1 MTLTNR
7 FVQKKTVPLWEA
19 DGEEQSLT
27 VRGLSPTDISEI
39 LSQEEGALGELYL
52 AFTNLAGDPLDLGTH
67 LARLIDK
74 MPALAARIIAQA
86 ADIPE
91 EWEDVLDVPVGPQT
105 ELLDAIT
112 KLTFKSDESAKK
124 AWEVVKAFA
133 RMAASKSP
141 PSESRTGTGD

>member
-1 MTLTNR
+1 
-7 FVQKKTVPLWEA
+7 
-19 DGEEQSLT
+19 
-27 VRGLSPTDISEI
+27 
-39 LSQEEGALGELYL
+39 
-52 AFTNLAGDPLDLGTH
+52 
-67 LARLIDK
+67 

-124 AWEVVKAFA
+124 AWGVVTAFA
-133 RMAASKSP
+133 RMTASKNP
-141 PSESRTGTGD
+141 RSESRTGTGG